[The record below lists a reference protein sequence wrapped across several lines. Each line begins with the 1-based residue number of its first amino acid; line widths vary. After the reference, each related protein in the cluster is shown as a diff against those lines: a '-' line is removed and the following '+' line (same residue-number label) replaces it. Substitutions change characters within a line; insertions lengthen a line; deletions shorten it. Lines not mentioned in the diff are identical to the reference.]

1 MRIDGHIL
9 TPLPEGGTAF
19 FRDSSLEAGTDGRI
33 AGIGE
38 GSGAEHLIIPGLV
51 DAHVHLPQF
60 RVRGLFTEALLPWL
74 REHIWP
80 EEARF
85 VEDEYAAQVAREFR
99 AGLVAV
105 GTTSALVY
113 GAPQRESAALL
124 FDALRPLCVQ
134 GGDVLMD
141 RNGPEELLRSTDE
154 TLESSA
160 ASLERWGRR
169 YWLTP
174 RFAPTCSGEMMSGL
188 GKLVAMKQSGV
199 QTHLAENLDEI
210 AWVAELHPEAR
221 SYADVYDQFGLL
233 GPRTVLGHCI
243 HLDDDD
249 LALIKARGSW
259 VAHCPTSNVALGSGR
274 MPIEKYQTRGL
285 RIALATDV
293 GAGPNLSMLDVMR
306 SCIEVHRGHCDL
318 RPADVLRMAS
328 LAGAQAMG
336 EGNRR
341 GALVKGRALDAVALR
356 VPGGLRAGE
365 HGEAA
370 LLRILEGFEGRY
382 EDAVVGVWV
391 GGERLLAI

>member
-1 MRIDGHIL
+1 MLIDGHIL

-19 FRDSSLEAGTDGRI
+19 FRDSSIEADAEGRI

-38 GSGAEHLIIPGLV
+38 GSGAQHLIIPGLV

-60 RVRGLFTEALLPWL
+60 RVRGRFTDALLPWL

-85 VEDEYAAQVAREFR
+85 VDDEYAVQVAREFR
-99 AGLVAV
+99 AGLVAA

-141 RNGPEELLRSTDE
+141 RNGPTELLRSTDE

-160 ASLERWGRR
+160 ASLESWGKR

-174 RFAPTCSGEMMSGL
+174 RFAPTCSSEMMGGL
-188 GKLVAMKQSGV
+188 GKLVATHQAGV

-221 SYADVYDQFGLL
+221 LSL
-233 GPRTVLGHCI
+233 I
-243 HLDDDD
+243 H
-249 LALIKARGSW
+249 I
-259 VAHCPTSNVALGSGR
+259 
-274 MPIEKYQTRGL
+274 
-285 RIALATDV
+285 
-293 GAGPNLSMLDVMR
+293 
-306 SCIEVHRGHCDL
+306 
-318 RPADVLRMAS
+318 
-328 LAGAQAMG
+328 
-336 EGNRR
+336 
-341 GALVKGRALDAVALR
+341 
-356 VPGGLRAGE
+356 
-365 HGEAA
+365 
-370 LLRILEGFEGRY
+370 
-382 EDAVVGVWV
+382 
-391 GGERLLAI
+391 